1 MQDSP
6 QKKKKNKKQCIDSC
20 KIIPQSFMCS
30 KCVAVSLSAET
41 LPSACISYISGG
53 TQSVCSRFDDLKIR
67 LNNQLFFSLTAPLNC
82 VFTNFNQ
89 QKVCVCNLIFFVVR
103 LAAHMLMHVNLHVVM
118 DVNMHTVHVDL
129 SLSSLLVFSTWRPG
143 KNYPRFTA
151 KQSTIW
157 LCNNRILA
165 A

>member
-1 MQDSP
+1 
-6 QKKKKNKKQCIDSC
+6 
-20 KIIPQSFMCS
+20 MCS

-89 QKVCVCNLIFFVVR
+89 QKVCVCNLSFFVVR
-103 LAAHMLMHVNLHVVM
+103 LAAHMLMHVNLHV
-118 DVNMHTVHVDL
+118 DGCEHAY
-129 SLSSLLVFSTWRPG
+129 S
-143 KNYPRFTA
+143 A
-151 KQSTIW
+151 
-157 LCNNRILA
+157 C
-165 A
+165 